1 MKGSGIG
8 GQAVM
13 EGVMMKN
20 GSKYAV
26 AVRKPDGDIVVDTQ
40 KFKKT
45 FEGVKFFDLPI
56 ARGVIAFIDSLRLGV
71 GTLMYSAD
79 FAVDE
84 EDEAKKKKDPEK
96 QKRED
101 KVIMTLSVVLAV
113 VLAIGIF
120 MVLPYYLSQ
129 LLKKAIT
136 STALLTLCEG
146 LIRIVLFVG
155 YIAAISCMKDIKR
168 VFMYHGAEH
177 KSINCIENGL
187 ELNVANV
194 RKSSRRHK
202 RCGTSFLLIVMLIS
216 VIFFMF
222 IRVETAWLRIVLRL
236 LLIPVIAGV
245 SYEFI
250 RLAGKSDSKIVNI
263 LSKPGLALQSLTTS
277 EPDDSMIEVAIAS
290 VEAVFDWRE
299 FLDNYDKTEGIC
311 ELTGKTVNDKTAS
324 TDTKEGS
331 AKKNAGKTAGD
342 QYKNKNQ
349 GKNKGNKNHNKGNSQ
364 NQSKNKNDKRPD
376 NSIKQEKN
384 AESSDQDKQD
394 KQNQQNKHNNNRNNA
409 DLRKQ
414 ENRRSEDRNKPDN
427 AGTDD
432 KKKQPDS
439 GKPEDQ
445 KIQANDAKTEDQKK
459 RVENEMPEF
468 LKKQEKNKTS
478 EAQKKS
484 EENENTQRHGEFEKE
499 IKADK
504 AADSESNTEKQ
515 TGNEARSAGSIQG
528 TRRLT
533 RSERLRGLKT
543 VEPVTEDE
551 DDDFLK
557 ALDHYFDD
565 KKDES

>member
-20 GSKYAV
+20 GSTYAV

-84 EDEAKKKKDPEK
+84 EEEGKKKKDPEK
-96 QKRED
+96 QKKED
-101 KVIMTLSVVLAV
+101 QVVMTLSVILAV

-120 MVLPYYLSQ
+120 MVLPYFLSQ
-129 LLKKAIT
+129 LLKKVIT

-146 LIRIVLFVG
+146 LIRIILFVG

-216 VIFFMF
+216 IIFFMF

-250 RLAGKSDSKIVNI
+250 RLAGKSDSKIVDI

-277 EPDDSMIEVAIAS
+277 EPDDDMIEVAIAS
-290 VEAVFDWRE
+290 VEAVFNWRK
-299 FLDNYDKTEGIC
+299 FLDNYDNADPAC
-311 ELTGKTVNDKTAS
+311 ELTGTTAFEM
-324 TDTKEGS
+324 TDDDRSKASEN
-331 AKKNAGKTAGD
+331 KKTAGQPAD
-342 QYKNKNQ
+342 NRGKDRNK
-349 GKNKGNKNHNKGNSQ
+349 GKNKGGKNRNQGNSQ
-364 NQSKNKNDKRPD
+364 NRSDVINGKKAD
-376 NSIKQEKN
+376 
-384 AESSDQDKQD
+384 SSNGTDKQD
-394 KQNQQNKHNNNRNNA
+394 KQSKTE
-409 DLRKQ
+409 DLKKSDINTKLTDLEKQ
-414 ENRRSEDRNKPDN
+414 ITKS
-427 AGTDD
+427 
-432 KKKQPDS
+432 
-439 GKPEDQ
+439 KPEDSKNQ
-445 KIQANDAKTEDQKK
+445 GAKLKPDDQKK
-459 RVENEMPEF
+459 QVTKIESDN
-468 LKKQEKNKTS
+468 LKEQEVRL
-478 EAQKKS
+478 AQKGYKDQKDQDIKDSKHKQKEESRHPENNELRNLNEYFNGSDASTTAINGDKS
-484 EENENTQRHGEFEKE
+484 P
-499 IKADK
+499 
-504 AADSESNTEKQ
+504 KQ
-515 TGNEARSAGSIQG
+515 TGKEEKTAANEEKSSAAQNSGRLSRSDRI
-528 TRRLT
+528 
-533 RSERLRGLKT
+533 RGIKT
-543 VEPVTEDE
+543 AEPVTDDE
-551 DDDFLK
+551 DDEFLK
-557 ALDHYFDD
+557 ALDKYFDE
-565 KKDES
+565 KKD